1 MVLLLQSIMED
12 QMTETETKSLV
23 WLAIY
28 GGTDLGNFL
37 VSVICASH
45 EIEAVVR
52 REAEMHG
59 YGTVFVKQY
68 KLIGNRQCGEYVTNY
83 VYGMECW

>member
-1 MVLLLQSIMED
+1 
-12 QMTETETKSLV
+12 MTEKLATSELV

-37 VSVICASH
+37 VHMICADH
-45 EIEAVVR
+45 EIEAMVR
-52 REAEMHG
+52 QEAELAG

-68 KLIGNRQCGEYVTNY
+68 KVIGGRFCGEYVTNF

>member
-1 MVLLLQSIMED
+1 MED
-12 QMTETETKSLV
+12 QMTEQEQVVMDPNPTV

-28 GGTDLGNFL
+28 GGTDFNNFL
-37 VSVICASH
+37 VHMICADH
-45 EIEAVVR
+45 EIEAMIR
-52 REAEMHG
+52 QEAELAG

-68 KLIGNRQCGEYVTNY
+68 KLIGGRFCGEYVTNY